1 MGTGPMKIATLQNVP
16 ESLALLHSS
25 FLPLPYLSRR
35 CGTVG
40 DLWAF
45 HEKVEQVAPS
55 RKKSL
60 AGANTRDLSELT
72 FKTENQLSKSRR

>member
-1 MGTGPMKIATLQNVP
+1 MGTAPMKIATLQNVP

-25 FLPLPYLSRR
+25 FLPLPNLSRC

-45 HEKVEQVAPS
+45 HEKVEQVPHPGRNPPPGPTHGICQS
-55 RKKSL
+55 
-60 AGANTRDLSELT
+60 
-72 FKTENQLSKSRR
+72 

>member
-25 FLPLPYLSRR
+25 FLPLPYCSRR
-35 CGTVG
+35 CGTEG

-45 HEKVEQVAPS
+45 HKKLGQVPHLG
-55 RKKSL
+55 RNL
-60 AGANTRDLSELT
+60 PPEPTHGICQR
-72 FKTENQLSKSRR
+72 